1 MTKNSERTPNAATLE
16 ALRARLI
23 ATIQFIES
31 LHEFPSG
38 EAFRAAIEKAA
49 AENNLR
55 TLRLLGREIDAMA
68 TVALPPHE
76 RDGLDAML
84 QYRLGVD
91 REAERGAWSERV
103 AAAIKRGTVASE
115 AERRHLEDYAEQ
127 LEASGGNPA
136 ELEAVRRLLS
146 MS

>member
-1 MTKNSERTPNAATLE
+1 MSKESKRTADAASLE

-38 EAFRAAIEKAA
+38 EPFRAAIERAA
-49 AENNLR
+49 AESNLR

-84 QYRLGVD
+84 QHQLGVD
-91 REAERGAWSERV
+91 REAERAAWSERV
-103 AAAIKRGTVASE
+103 AVAIKRGTIASE
-115 AERRHLEDYAEQ
+115 VERRHLEDYAEQ
-127 LEASGGNPA
+127 LEATGGDAA